1 MNTLWFCLLPC
12 KWQHNSD
19 VNSTEQQRGPVVYW
33 CEQRMSYSWAWSK
46 AKECDHKL
54 RLLLYFVLI
63 GFSSS
68 SFFFGLHYIPMWWLS
83 EQFFFPKQART
94 RTHWLR
100 WPCAV
105 KEPASW
111 GMGSAV
117 CAQGGWGV
125 PGLGCAPSTPREAVS
140 PEWRRHH
147 RTTPFNLKSAG
158 FKALCWQ

>member
-1 MNTLWFCLLPC
+1 MVLPFAL
-12 KWQHNSD
+12 QMA
-19 VNSTEQQRGPVVYW
+19 TQQW
-33 CEQRMSYSWAWSK
+33 CEFHGT
-46 AKECDHKL
+46 AKRPSCIL
-54 RLLLYFVLI
+54 MWTTNVILLGVKQGERVWPQVEIASLLCADWI
-63 GFSSS
+63 
-68 SFFFGLHYIPMWWLS
+68 FFFFFFLVCIIFQCDDYLNI
-83 EQFFFPKQART
+83 FFFPKQAGT

-117 CAQGGWGV
+117 RAQGGWGV
-125 PGLGCAPSTPREAVS
+125 PGLGCCAPSTLREAVS